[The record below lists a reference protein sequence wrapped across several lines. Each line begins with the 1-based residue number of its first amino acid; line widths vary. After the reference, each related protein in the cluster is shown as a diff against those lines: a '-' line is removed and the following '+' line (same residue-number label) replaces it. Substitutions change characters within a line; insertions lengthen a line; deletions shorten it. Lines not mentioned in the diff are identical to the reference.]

1 MHETVSKSVR
11 EGGATL
17 WVLRNK
23 HNRIVQCVAR
33 LARAGV
39 ELEILS
45 DGSSMLVHRFGS
57 GFEAMAWAAD
67 VRELWSNDGE
77 SALEP

>member
-1 MHETVSKSVR
+1 MHEMANRSVR
-11 EGGATL
+11 EGPATL
-17 WVLRNK
+17 WVVRNK
-23 HNRIVQCVAR
+23 HGRIVECVAR

-45 DGSSMLVHRFGS
+45 DGSSVLVHRFGS

-67 VRELWSNDGE
+67 VRDLWSHDDGYG
-77 SALEP
+77 P

>member
-1 MHETVSKSVR
+1 MHEMANRSVR
-11 EGGATL
+11 EGPATL
-17 WVLRNK
+17 WVVRNK
-23 HNRIVQCVAR
+23 NGRIVECVAR

-45 DGSSMLVHRFGS
+45 DGSSVLVHRFGS

-67 VRELWSNDGE
+67 VRDLWSQEDG
-77 SALEP
+77 SGP